1 MLAFGAL
8 WYSQALL
15 GFLQM
20 NLWIQWVFVLVFFG
34 LGLALLFN
42 YKLPKTN
49 NLIPKL
55 PPLGLGAFLAFANP
69 PVLFYWILGISLLQ
83 PLFPALSDMGPMN
96 LLLAFFV
103 GVFIGKVAVLYG
115 YARYTR
121 KLSQRRSSG
130 QLQRL
135 VGLVLIGI
143 SVAQGLRWAIS

>member
-1 MLAFGAL
+1 
-8 WYSQALL
+8 
-15 GFLQM
+15 
-20 NLWIQWVFVLVFFG
+20 
-34 LGLALLFN
+34 
-42 YKLPKTN
+42 
-49 NLIPKL
+49 
-55 PPLGLGAFLAFANP
+55 
-69 PVLFYWILGISLLQ
+69 
-83 PLFPALSDMGPMN
+83 MN